1 MKRICLVV
9 DNDIRYD
16 SRVQRVRQS
25 LSKAYEVITVGFS
38 DDNVEALDED
48 VIVASSSTY
57 KTASKALRRIFSH
70 IRNQKIIDLPHQD
83 DETAKDIS
91 SFASQPASV
100 RDYLLDETRNMRFQM
115 KKHSIHRV
123 VSKIDA
129 DVYHANDL
137 PVLSICKEEAMKKG
151 AKLVYDSHELYLE
164 QGVFRTRRMNGIYFR
179 LEQEGI
185 ERADAVITVNEFI
198 AKELQERYK
207 LVSKPYVVYNCPRKT
222 ANKYA
227 RHTNGSP
234 IRLLY
239 QGKYSSGRGLKELV
253 ESLSLLPEGYELHLR
268 GFGEYENHL
277 RNLALS
283 KGLLGKRVFFHE
295 PVSMH
300 DILAQASLADVG
312 ILIYEAYCLNNYLA
326 SPNKLFE
333 YIGAGLA
340 IFCNKLPFLQKI
352 VDTYSVGSY
361 VDLITPESLAKGIS
375 GFTTLNVQAYKDAAV
390 AASNVLTWENE
401 ERKLLSIYDRIL

>member
-1 MKRICLVV
+1 MKRVCLVV

-16 SRVQRVRQS
+16 SRVQRVKQS
-25 LSKAYEVITVGFS
+25 LSKVYEVITVGFS
-38 DDNVEALDED
+38 DDYVEPIDQD
-48 VIVASSSTY
+48 VIVATSSTY
-57 KTASKALRRIFSH
+57 KAASKGLRRTFRH
-70 IRNQKIIDLPHQD
+70 IRNQNIIDSEKQD
-83 DETAKDIS
+83 HETAEDIS
-91 SFASQPASV
+91 CLAPRSTGV
-100 RDYLLDETRNMRFQM
+100 RDYLLDEARNMRFQM
-115 KKHSIHRV
+115 KKHSIFRV

-137 PVLSICKEEAMKKG
+137 PVLSLCKEVAIKRG

-164 QGVFRTRRMNGIYFR
+164 QGVFRTRRMNRIYFG

-185 ERADAVITVNEFI
+185 KHADAVITVNEFI

-207 LVSKPYVVYNCPRKT
+207 LVSTPYVVYNYPQKT
-222 ANKYA
+222 SNQYLSHKNDS
-227 RHTNGSP
+227 T

-253 ESLSLLPEGYELHLR
+253 QSISLLPEGYELHLR
-268 GFGEYENHL
+268 GLGEYENYL
-277 RNLALS
+277 RKLALS

-295 PVSMH
+295 PVPVH
-300 DILAQASLADVG
+300 DILAQSSFADVG
-312 ILIYEAYCLNNYLA
+312 ILIYETNCLNNYLA

-352 VDTYSVGSY
+352 VDTYGIGSY
-361 VDLITPESLAKGIS
+361 VDMITPESIAKGIS
-375 GFTTLNVQAYKDAAV
+375 RFTNLNVQTYKDAAV
-390 AASNVLTWENE
+390 VAS
-401 ERKLLSIYDRIL
+401 RASDMGA